1 MTVVLVTGA
10 SSGIGRALCVELAGK
25 GLKVYA
31 AARREAAL
39 RSLAD
44 EVPGITAMRLDVS
57 DCEGTVAAL
66 RKLDAEVGGLDMI
79 VANAGASPGVDDPP
93 DAWETLREPCHTNF
107 CGAIATLTAVLP
119 QMVER
124 KRGHLVGVSSLAS
137 VGALPKAVAYSSP
150 KAGLSMAL
158 ACLRADLR
166 GTGVAVTT
174 IRPGFVAT
182 PAVASAKH
190 LLPQLISVEK
200 AAKIIA
206 NKLLRRPNYI
216 DFPQPFAWAAR
227 LFGWLPEWLRAPI
240 LGVMR
245 G

>member
-1 MTVVLVTGA
+1 MTVVLITGA
-10 SSGIGRALCVELAGK
+10 SSGIGRALCVELARK
-25 GLKVYA
+25 GIKVYA
-31 AARREAAL
+31 AARREEAL
-39 RSLAD
+39 HSLAK
-44 EVPGITAMRLDVS
+44 EAPGITPMRLDVS
-57 DCEGTVAAL
+57 DCEGTVVAI

-93 DAWETLREPCHTNF
+93 DDWETLREPCHTNF

-137 VGALPKAVAYSSP
+137 VGSLPKAVAYSAP

-158 ACLRADLR
+158 GCLRADLH

-174 IRPGFVAT
+174 VRPGFVST

-190 LLPQLISVEK
+190 KLPQMISVEK
-200 AAKIIA
+200 AGAIIA
-206 NKLLRRPNYI
+206 NKLMRRPNYI

-227 LFGWLPEWLRAPI
+227 FFGWLPEWIRAPI
-240 LGVMR
+240 LRVMR
-245 G
+245 